1 MPSHRPRSRRFS
13 PRMRAYV
20 LAPAMLVILTSPAL
34 AQYGPGT
41 FGTIGPVW
49 HGGRA
54 PSRDMPLNRT
64 DKADNTGK
72 VETARFVAP
81 DLPPGTLGHGPVTV
95 TAILGALDDPLAS
108 APYEA
113 AIVDQLVHAGYETA
127 VPGDQGGQ
135 VVELRLIR
143 QEARP
148 KDPPRKPVSSAMA
161 MGVSNRG
168 TSTAMA
174 VNVDLTKPRGAL
186 LFTRLE
192 ARIRDRA
199 NNTVLW
205 EGRAEMYTRQGD
217 SRWDQPA
224 IAQKLAQALFDGFPN
239 RSDGV

>member
-1 MPSHRPRSRRFS
+1 MPHHRPRTRRVLL
-13 PRMRAYV
+13 RARAYL
-20 LAPAMLVILTSPAL
+20 LAPVMFVALAGPAL

-49 HGGRA
+49 HGGRVPA
-54 PSRDMPLNRT
+54 RDLPVNRA
-64 DKADNTGK
+64 DKNDDTGK
-72 VETARFVAP
+72 VEAAHFVAP

-95 TAILGALDDPLAS
+95 TTIQGALDDPLAS

-143 QEARP
+143 QEARA
-148 KDPPRKPVSSAMA
+148 KDPPRKPVSGAMA
-161 MGVSNRG
+161 VGVSNHG

-174 VNVDLTKPRGAL
+174 VNVDLRKPKGAL
-186 LFTRLE
+186 LSTRLE

-205 EGRAEMYTRQGD
+205 EGRAEMFSRQGD
-217 SRWDQPA
+217 SRWDQAA

-239 RSDGV
+239 RNDGA